1 MGNWFSNSNKYSEL
15 IQNVSD
21 MDNHLIAY
29 DNRLSI
35 CERDVIGFKGKIYEM
50 DKVIKINPVIFENG
64 LNLRN
69 LEERIQNL
77 ELKNHKLKESLESV
91 IKVDI
96 DELIMKSIEQI
107 ISEKEKWQFGLIN
120 EFLTLTDD
128 YDKFKKIFEKEANI
142 LHDSGKITDG
152 DITSHYRALCY
163 ICHKINSNVLKNYFD
178 SNIYIDYNDKLQKV

>member
-35 CERDVIGFKGKIYEM
+35 CERDVIGFKGKVYEM

>member
-50 DKVIKINPVIFENG
+50 DKVIKINPVIFENS